1 MQVLRQTFGR
11 ALSTAPNVHT
21 VGVVGLGLM
30 GHGIAQVAATAGYK
44 VIGIE
49 REQAALDMGRDRI
62 ESSVTRILSK
72 SVAKG
77 KTTDSLA
84 QAEAERILKNL
95 SYGTAHG

>member
-1 MQVLRQTFGR
+1 
-11 ALSTAPNVHT
+11 
-21 VGVVGLGLM
+21 
-30 GHGIAQVAATAGYK
+30 
-44 VIGIE
+44 
-49 REQAALDMGRDRI
+49 MGRDRI